1 MMNLLAYADGT
12 NDLVN
17 ISDIIGVPAW
27 QLYPLVDTLLKAGL
41 LRECAVADDGAPG
54 AGSCL

>member
-12 NDLVN
+12 NDLVA
-17 ISDIIGVPAW
+17 ISDIIGVPTW

-41 LRECAVADDGAPG
+41 LRACAVADD
-54 AGSCL
+54 